1 MYSNRP
7 RNQKRARSGDLLER
21 KMDQW
26 LETGRQL
33 VDGVSG
39 NRPGRRKTGRT
50 IGDGIDNVGRWVG
63 DKLDWFFEE
72 EDDWMEPWELE
83 ERDSTVNFSNSK
95 RPLQAISLRG
105 TKTLGPSSSLDKIS
119 SQEEDSWPDESS
131 FRVDRWER
139 QKAININNS
148 RNSLNERKDSSNT
161 FRRPLPKSSRRRI
174 S

>member
-7 RNQKRARSGDLLER
+7 RHQKRPRSGDLLEN

-39 NRPGRRKTGRT
+39 NRPGRRRTGRT

-63 DKLDWFFEE
+63 DKIDWFLEE
-72 EDDWMEPWELE
+72 EDDWMEPELRQLNE
-83 ERDSTVNFSNSK
+83 QNSPKNYSSKK

-105 TKTLGPSSSLDKIS
+105 TQSIGPSVNTNDPAYQ
-119 SQEEDSWPDESS
+119 SQDWPDESS
-131 FRVDRWER
+131 FRVNRELLFS
-139 QKAININNS
+139 A
-148 RNSLNERKDSSNT
+148 L
-161 FRRPLPKSSRRRI
+161 
-174 S
+174 